1 MWKGH
6 ICLHYIALTTVSHS
20 PLDAEWEFPNRFLN
34 QIFLLL
40 IFILRKH
47 DTSFTDLIQRQS
59 ISRGFTAKG
68 FRVLSKKEAYIIRT
82 LSQSPLD
89 LKDELQSLEV
99 YMAIRRDEKEM
110 GTCLDGTLSCLNL
123 FSSII

>member
-1 MWKGH
+1 
-6 ICLHYIALTTVSHS
+6 
-20 PLDAEWEFPNRFLN
+20 
-34 QIFLLL
+34 
-40 IFILRKH
+40 
-47 DTSFTDLIQRQS
+47 
-59 ISRGFTAKG
+59 
-68 FRVLSKKEAYIIRT
+68 VLSKKEAYIIRT

-110 GTCLDGTLSCLNL
+110 GTCLDGTLSCLDL